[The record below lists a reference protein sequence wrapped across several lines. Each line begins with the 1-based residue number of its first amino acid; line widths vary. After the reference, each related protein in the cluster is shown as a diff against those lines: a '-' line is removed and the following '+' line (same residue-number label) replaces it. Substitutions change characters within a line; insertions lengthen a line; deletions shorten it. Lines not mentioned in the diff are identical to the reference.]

1 MFVSRRNFLRTVG
14 IGAAA
19 GVALQPSMMSAAPLF
34 EPMRPRDLGGPIRL
48 NSNENAYGPS
58 PKTTAAIRTASAEAN
73 RYPFDQYEELVE
85 QIAKL
90 NRVRR
95 EQVLMGCGSTEILR
109 IAAAA
114 FLSKG
119 KQLIQASPTFEAL
132 EHYARANGAEVVSVP
147 LDKQFEHD
155 LDSMLARVSSS
166 TALVYICNPNN
177 PSASITPR
185 KDLEIFIGN
194 LPSTCHVLIDEAYHH
209 FAGQSP
215 VYASF
220 LDHPIDNE
228 RLIVART
235 FSKVYGLAGLRLGY
249 GIASHTTARQME
261 PYLTEDSVNGIV
273 VRAAT
278 VALAD
283 TESVNDFIKRNAE
296 VRENFFNQAKVRGL
310 KPIDSQANFVMM
322 DTGHPAQE
330 SIEHFR
336 KNNILIGRRFP
347 AMDTYIRVSLGTPEE
362 MKEFWRAWDL
372 MPNAATRA

>member
-1 MFVSRRNFLRTVG
+1 
-14 IGAAA
+14 
-19 GVALQPSMMSAAPLF
+19 
-34 EPMRPRDLGGPIRL
+34 
-48 NSNENAYGPS
+48 
-58 PKTTAAIRTASAEAN
+58 
-73 RYPFDQYEELVE
+73 
-85 QIAKL
+85 
-90 NRVRR
+90 
-95 EQVLMGCGSTEILR
+95 
-109 IAAAA
+109 
-114 FLSKG
+114 
-119 KQLIQASPTFEAL
+119 
-132 EHYARANGAEVVSVP
+132 VP
-147 LDKQFEHD
+147 LDKQFAHD
-155 LDSMLARVSSS
+155 LHGMLARVSSS
-166 TALVYICNPNN
+166 TTLVYICNPNN

-185 KDLEIFIGN
+185 KDLEIFIGK

-220 LDHPIDNE
+220 LDHPINNE

-235 FSKVYGLAGLRLGY
+235 FSKVYALAGLRLGY
-249 GIASHTTARQME
+249 GIASHTTAKQME

-283 TESVNDFIKRNAE
+283 TESINDFIKRNAE

-347 AMDTYIRVSLGTPEE
+347 AMDTYIRVSLSTPED
-362 MKEFWRAWDL
+362 MKEFWRTWDT
-372 MPNAATRA
+372 MPYAKTSI